1 MYAFYG
7 CNIRN
12 SQTSSEIEIINIHP
26 MEADE
31 FIPLSEIADSIKC
44 IKLQI
49 DSGDAMGRIREI
61 IIKKKYIYAVDI
73 SQQVIFV
80 FNKEGLL
87 VTKLNKKG
95 RGPGEYSRIGPVFID
110 DDESYIEIVNYTGG
124 KQSILRYKNL
134 SFDYINTTLSY
145 PDISANSVK
154 RHKGLFYFAIQ
165 QIDNH
170 INDKDT
176 NGDLVI
182 CDSENNFKVL
192 FDKKIITERHYFSMT
207 NECFSINNKE
217 ELFFSP
223 MYGNRFYQLKDWE
236 AIPLFQI
243 DFGTYNMSEFV
254 GLQSTR
260 EQMEYIRNM
269 NHVASF
275 PVLNIYDDRIF
286 AFSYYFKESDTER
299 WIKESDFRQYV
310 KFKKSKKV
318 YHAKM
323 IKNDLSVFPDRLYI
337 SSYFFGCVH
346 QVLHEDYLV
355 DIILPDLYFNNMDE
369 KVYVEGLG
377 EISADSDP
385 IIVMAKLKN
394 DL

>member
-1 MYAFYG
+1 
-7 CNIRN
+7 
-12 SQTSSEIEIINIHP
+12 

-49 DSGDAMGRIREI
+49 DSGDVMGRIREI

-223 MYGNRFYQLKDWE
+223 MYGNRFYLE
-236 AIPLFQI
+236 
-243 DFGTYNMSEFV
+243 
-254 GLQSTR
+254 
-260 EQMEYIRNM
+260 
-269 NHVASF
+269 
-275 PVLNIYDDRIF
+275 
-286 AFSYYFKESDTER
+286 KE
-299 WIKESDFRQYV
+299 
-310 KFKKSKKV
+310 
-318 YHAKM
+318 
-323 IKNDLSVFPDRLYI
+323 
-337 SSYFFGCVH
+337 
-346 QVLHEDYLV
+346 
-355 DIILPDLYFNNMDE
+355 
-369 KVYVEGLG
+369 
-377 EISADSDP
+377 
-385 IIVMAKLKN
+385 
-394 DL
+394 